1 MQKKRVI
8 LVLIFFALSK
18 KYLDEILESWYNKKM
33 DEPSKSK
40 AGFIAIIGKPN
51 VGKSTLLNK
60 LIGEKLSAVTP
71 KPQTTR
77 HKILGILNGEN
88 LQAIFLDTPGLM
100 SKPKDRLDEMMLNSA
115 LETLADAD
123 IILWI
128 VEPYDVE
135 AMPVQLKET
144 SKKVIVII
152 NKIDLVD
159 KLSLLP
165 LIDGYQKTY
174 NLTEIIPISSK
185 KGHGC
190 DVLLQEICQKL
201 PEQSLFY
208 EDDIVSLQT
217 ERFFAEELIKE
228 KIYLLYR
235 EEVPY
240 STTVQIEEFK
250 ERSKGKDYIRAVI
263 YIERDSQKAILI
275 GEDGTALRRLGEAA
289 RKELERVRGRPLYLD
304 LHIKTKK
311 DWRKNEGL
319 LREFGY

>member
-1 MQKKRVI
+1 
-8 LVLIFFALSK
+8 
-18 KYLDEILESWYNKKM
+18 M
-33 DEPSKSK
+33 DKSSKSK
-40 AGFIAIIGKPN
+40 AGFIAIIGEPN

-77 HKILGILNGEN
+77 HKILGILNKED
-88 LQAIFLDTPGLM
+88 LQAVFIDTPGLL
-100 SKPKDRLDEMMLNSA
+100 SKPKDRLDEKMLNAA
-115 LETLADAD
+115 LETLRDAD
-123 IILWI
+123 LVLWI
-128 VEPYDVE
+128 VEPYGIE
-135 AMPVQLKET
+135 PMPMQLKGCNKEI
-144 SKKVIVII
+144 IVII
-152 NKIDLVD
+152 NKIDLVE

-174 NLTEIIPISSK
+174 NLTEIIPVSAK
-185 KGHGC
+185 KGSGLEI
-190 DVLLQEICQKL
+190 LLQEIEERL
-201 PEQSLFY
+201 PEQALFY
-208 EDDIVSLQT
+208 EEDIVSLST
-217 ERFFAEELIKE
+217 ERFFAEELIRE
-228 KIYLLYR
+228 KIYFLYR

-240 STTVQIEEFK
+240 SATVQVEEFK

-275 GEDGTALRRLGEAA
+275 GEDGLALRRLGEAA
-289 RKELERVRGRPLYLD
+289 RKELEKVRGRPLYLD